1 MCVIII
7 ICLIFYFLRKKSKK
21 PNEAFQSP
29 SLVLSTV
36 GKLTA
41 NKNAVSTS
49 PSPLWINPIPPELKG
64 IPQYLLQHPNKY
76 SMSKSQIIIYN
87 SYQDFISTDFYK
99 TYQARIQ
106 LLPIPLESAQ
116 QKTSTDEWFD
126 YIVCNYG
133 KKWRVIFTQGNTQGQ
148 GDVGTSKNFNS
159 YYLDCVNISD
169 YISLLEMLYKDRDD
183 IVPVEAT
190 AILRIKHNA
199 DALQQSY
206 SDYMNAYNKGHA
218 DATAAQEAAAQTA
231 AAHASDDSDDKEIWG
246 DIQTGVELAGML
258 L

>member
-29 SLVLSTV
+29 S
-36 GKLTA
+36 
-41 NKNAVSTS
+41 AVSTS
-49 PSPLWINPIPPELKG
+49 SLWINPIPPELKG

-99 TYQARIQ
+99 TYQTRMQ
-106 LLPIPLESAQ
+106 RLPIPPDFAQ
-116 QKTSTDEWFD
+116 QTSLDAWFD
-126 YIVCNYG
+126 YIVWNYG

-169 YISLLEMLYKDRDD
+169 YISLLKMLYKDRDD
-183 IVPVEAT
+183 IVPVEAA

-199 DALQQSY
+199 Y
-206 SDYMNAYNKGHA
+206 SNYMNAYNKGHA